1 MKRFSCLFI
10 IILFVIFIVVGCSPD
25 TLLDPNDPVILTMW
39 HVYGEQA
46 NSPMNE
52 LVDEFNSTLGRD
64 RGIIINVTHISN
76 AYQIGQ
82 QLKAAQKGILGASDM
97 PDLFFCHN
105 NNAQELGTQNLVD
118 WNNYFSQDELA
129 HYVDDF
135 LEDGIVDGKLVV
147 FPVSKSTQ
155 LLFINGTQFERFLAD
170 TGFTYDDLATW
181 DGFFRVAAAYYD
193 WSGGKSFCAMDYLMR
208 AIELCMEAK
217 GHNDYMTSEGWYD
230 FDDAVLKGTWME
242 FATSLVQGHIVISD
256 LYANTQVMTGETV
269 AGFGSS
275 AAILYYN
282 DTVTY
287 SDNTSEPMNLEVVP
301 MPQSNLDNAIATQAG
316 VGLCAYKTTEQKG
329 EAAAVFARW
338 LTESDR
344 NLQFVTDTGY
354 MPVTDG
360 AFDEIE
366 SYPFEEASYKTLYV
380 TLKKVRDTSTLVEEP
395 IYDGYY
401 DKIAMLYEKLRVLQ
415 HDLEERCL
423 AGELPE
429 VLAEETWLFFESIS

>member
-1 MKRFSCLFI
+1 
-10 IILFVIFIVVGCSPD
+10 
-25 TLLDPNDPVILTMW
+25 
-39 HVYGEQA
+39 
-46 NSPMNE
+46 
-52 LVDEFNSTLGRD
+52 
-64 RGIIINVTHISN
+64 
-76 AYQIGQ
+76 
-82 QLKAAQKGILGASDM
+82 
-97 PDLFFCHN
+97 
-105 NNAQELGTQNLVD
+105 
-118 WNNYFSQDELA
+118 
-129 HYVDDF
+129 
-135 LEDGIVDGKLVV
+135 
-147 FPVSKSTQ
+147 
-155 LLFINGTQFERFLAD
+155 
-170 TGFTYDDLATW
+170 
-181 DGFFRVAAAYYD
+181 
-193 WSGGKSFCAMDYLMR
+193 
-208 AIELCMEAK
+208 
-217 GHNDYMTSEGWYD
+217 
-230 FDDAVLKGTWME
+230 ME

-287 SDNTSEPMNLEVVP
+287 SDNTSEPMNLEVAP